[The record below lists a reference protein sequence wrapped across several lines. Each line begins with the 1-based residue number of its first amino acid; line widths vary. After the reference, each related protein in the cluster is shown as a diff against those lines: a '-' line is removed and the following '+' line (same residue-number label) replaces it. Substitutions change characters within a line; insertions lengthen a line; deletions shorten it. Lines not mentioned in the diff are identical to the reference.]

1 MLSALTIFLS
11 SGAALTPEVI
21 ALIATIRAQDGMTD
35 EQILAHATAT
45 GNANRQAIVAERLRL
60 LAEIAAQG
68 GAE

>member
-11 SGAALTPEVI
+11 SGAALTPQVI
-21 ALIATIRAQDGMTD
+21 ALIAAIRAQDGLSD
-35 EQILAHATAT
+35 EQILAHAKSI
-45 GNANRQAIVAERLRL
+45 GDANTQAIVAERLRL